1 MNWVNGVAA
10 EIDLVVVCGIG
21 GLGLS
26 PVIRINISITFDSVH
41 QSCEDNNGSTYTLRI
56 KSSFIDIR
64 NYELNYYDLKNLT
77 LQSDLA

>member
-26 PVIRINISITFDSVH
+26 PVIRINISITKYTTVVKITMDW
-41 QSCEDNNGSTYTLRI
+41 TILIYTLSI
-56 KSSFIDIR
+56 KSNFIDVR
-64 NYELNYYDLKNLT
+64 NHEKYNNKHIT
-77 LQSDLA
+77 KKK